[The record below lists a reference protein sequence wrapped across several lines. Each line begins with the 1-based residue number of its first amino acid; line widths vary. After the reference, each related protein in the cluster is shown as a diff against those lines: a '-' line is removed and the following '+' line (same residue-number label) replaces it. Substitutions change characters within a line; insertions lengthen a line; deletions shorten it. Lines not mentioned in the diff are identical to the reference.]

1 MVIFHSYVSLPED
14 ISWDMNGTWLWE
26 RRLAVAFLV
35 SLMSLPQR
43 QRYGGICIFFDL
55 IVDLSFLGY

>member
-1 MVIFHSYVSLPED
+1 
-14 ISWDMNGTWLWE
+14 MNGTWLWE